1 MRERNEQGIPQ
12 SCEFSHGYQE
22 LGILGR
28 RKKQVS
34 RKIISPKCASNPFL
48 LEIIHLFIYWLLFF
62 FGY

>member
-1 MRERNEQGIPQ
+1 MSKEFHRVVNFPMAIRN
-12 SCEFSHGYQE
+12 
-22 LGILGR
+22 LGFLEGE
-28 RKKQVS
+28 KKQVS